1 MPPQAVEVAPHYV
14 QGYLCLADV
23 AARRGDW
30 EDVLMQS
37 TRAIDFDPGTDAVA
51 YVKVCVDIACTARA
65 ENGILFR
72 VKAR

>member
-1 MPPQAVEVAPHYV
+1 MSRATFVWRTLLRVEET
-14 QGYLCLADV
+14 G
-23 AARRGDW
+23 
-30 EDVLMQS
+30 EDVLTQS